1 MFLNLDFLLHM
12 FICLFLALLLRLIE
26 CLIDY
31 FFYCFGSW
39 SRKVLLLSVEA
50 NDSNTTP
57 TKSVKVWKF
66 ESVTVW

>member
-31 FFYCFGSW
+31 FFYCFGS
-39 SRKVLLLSVEA
+39 
-50 NDSNTTP
+50 
-57 TKSVKVWKF
+57 
-66 ESVTVW
+66 